1 MQDVFE
7 SPAGWSIYF
16 KILIAEL
23 RKYCNLHVKSPRASH
38 LCNEGVEKDAV
49 RTLFQILTSCYLMI
63 LSSTCGL
70 QNSIA
75 DMMNIPFQVEV
86 LGCFPPALYQ
96 TVGAASTCRQDDWME
111 DDSPNFVQGLR
122 RDMNLSPKMSE
133 RTDVVDFLLF
143 LISMPSPL
151 SSKALSHA
159 YFVGFTL
166 HTQVGSHSTK
176 YSNHVSH

>member
-1 MQDVFE
+1 MQDVSE

-38 LCNEGVEKDAV
+38 LHNEGVEKDVV

-86 LGCFPPALYQ
+86 LGWFPPALYQ
-96 TVGAASTCRQDDWME
+96 RVGAASTCCQDDWME
-111 DDSPNFVQGLR
+111 DDSPNFVQRLR
-122 RDMNLSPKMSE
+122 RDMSLSPKMSE

-143 LISMPSPL
+143 LISHAGSPL
-151 SSKALSHA
+151 
-159 YFVGFTL
+159 
-166 HTQVGSHSTK
+166 
-176 YSNHVSH
+176 